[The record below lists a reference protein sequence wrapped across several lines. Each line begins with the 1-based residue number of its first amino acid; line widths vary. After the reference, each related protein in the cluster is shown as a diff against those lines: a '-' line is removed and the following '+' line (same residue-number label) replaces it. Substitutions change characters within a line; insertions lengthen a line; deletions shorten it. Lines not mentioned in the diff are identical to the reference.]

1 MSVHMPGTEPTSD
14 ELVLEPPAPVPSVT
28 PEQAAA
34 SVRID
39 AATAGRIQA
48 AVRAYVDSLSE
59 LEAQSP
65 QFEQKV
71 ASITRMGHD
80 EIRRSAEASN
90 RFLDRPTV
98 ALNQGPM
105 SQGSQV
111 SASLLSLRQQIE
123 ALDPSRHFGQ
133 KRGFF
138 RRPSLGNQ
146 FGDYFRKYQSAQ
158 TQIEA
163 IVNGLYRGQDELLRD
178 NAALDQERVHL
189 WEMKRRLEQYAYMA
203 AHLDETLTTKIAET
217 EPGDPEKAKA
227 LREDALFYVRQKRQD
242 LLTQLSVTVQGYLA
256 LDLIRRN
263 NQELV
268 KGVER
273 ATTTTVS
280 ALRTAVIAA
289 LALGNQRLVLDQIN
303 ALNTT
308 TGNIIDSTSQMLRQQ
323 TAEIQTQAAGA
334 TVSIEKLQ
342 SAFNNIYAT
351 IDAIDTFKRTALD
364 NMRTTIDTLSKEVT
378 RAQAYVER
386 ARAAELAQA
395 KADGLVGELS
405 LPAAPAPGQTAGQ
418 RGA

>member
-1 MSVHMPGTEPTSD
+1 MTTDAPRTDPTTD
-14 ELVLEPPAPVPSVT
+14 ELVLEPPAPVPTVT
-28 PEQAAA
+28 REQAA
-34 SVRID
+34 STIRID
-39 AATAGRIQA
+39 EATASRIET
-48 AVRAYVDSLSE
+48 AVDAYVDALTA

-65 QFEQKV
+65 EFEQKV
-71 ASITRMGHD
+71 ASISRMGHE
-80 EIRRSAEASN
+80 EIRRSAEASS

-98 ALNQGPM
+98 ALKQGPM
-105 SQGSQV
+105 TQGSEV
-111 SASLLSLRQQIE
+111 SGALLSLRQQIE
-123 ALDPSRHFGQ
+123 SLDPSRHLGQ
-133 KRGFF
+133 RRGLF
-138 RRPSLGNQ
+138 RRTPIGNQ
-146 FGDYFRKYQSAQ
+146 VGDYFRKYQSAQ

-178 NAALDQERVHL
+178 NAALEQEKVHL

-203 AHLDETLTTKIAET
+203 ARLDETLTKKIAALEAS
-217 EPGDPEKAKA
+217 DPEKARA

-256 LDLIRRN
+256 LDLIRKN
-263 NQELV
+263 NLELV

-308 TGNIIDSTSQMLRQQ
+308 TGNVIESTSRMLRQQ
-323 TAEIQTQAAGA
+323 TAEIQNQAASA

-342 SAFNNIYAT
+342 AAFNNIYAT
-351 IDAIDTFKRTALD
+351 IDAIDTFKLAALD
-364 NMRTTIDTLSKEVT
+364 SMKTTIDSLSKEIA
-378 RAQAYVER
+378 RAQVYAER

-395 KADGLVGELS
+395 RANGLASELA
-405 LPAAPAPGQTAGQ
+405 LPTSQAG
-418 RGA
+418 A